1 MRFLLF
7 VIKYVGLALC
17 LLQVAVGWN
26 DLFDRRNLLNTV
38 WLIGLIVVLLAIP
51 TRRKKTAEP
60 QSVSAEPSS
69 GAQEEARPVAFA
81 QRPFGWSWARWF
93 VVAACCALVIGS
105 FAATAKNRNDQNFLY
120 GVILFQGIALA
131 GIVRAIAA
139 MFVSSATLEALG
151 KLAVILAL
159 AAVLL
164 LLTFCSEFIQH
175 GWG

>member
-1 MRFLLF
+1 MNR
-7 VIKYVGLALC
+7 VGP
-17 LLQVAVGWN
+17 N
-26 DLFDRRNLLNTV
+26 
-38 WLIGLIVVLLAIP
+38 P
-51 TRRKKTAEP
+51 
-60 QSVSAEPSS
+60 
-69 GAQEEARPVAFA
+69 AFN
-81 QRPFGWSWARWF
+81 RT
-93 VVAACCALVIGS
+93 
-105 FAATAKNRNDQNFLY
+105 ATAKNRNDQNFLY

-139 MFVSSATLEALG
+139 MFVSSATREALG